1 MAANAE
7 MSLLFHNRNEM
18 LHLDHMYESTQTD
31 EQYQMQ
37 YFPAQRKT
45 ELGDSFTQ
53 FSFGEH
59 NLGNFDNDNNISF
72 EQGLGESSD
81 GSTFALP
88 SWARHTQE
96 EQTMSRL
103 PYAPFEL
110 IGQPKNS
117 EFSAPSV
124 IDYHPDAS
132 SKSMDFLLQDSKG
145 FELNESAI
153 AVEPLQALH
162 EKPKQEE
169 NKPFQSEA
177 KWTAGDK
184 VEAKYHDDKHWYG
197 ATIVEVLSEEE
208 GVRYKI
214 AWDDG
219 EGLHDLLKEESEVR
233 DLTSESEEKIAEDQ
247 LNVYSPDE
255 LLSESSSEE
264 RCDNDAVF
272 TAKSMNRK
280 NTRKRKTAE
289 KKRPGTKKRKTKQ
302 SAKAKTQVA
311 AVRRAISKAVADGFL
326 EVGATK
332 QRFKLT
338 DAGKQKIAPPKPK
351 KKKKKVAKKKRASKK
366 KRKKTV
372 KRKSS
377 KKKKAKKRTSK
388 QKDVKHALQKADN
401 YEELKQQQTK
411 WKIKHVQSICSNAR
425 FKFCSNINQKR
436 LPIDSQSSIVVAF
449 VMNHKINELKL
460 TNEHCRYKC
469 PFDKAL
475 TVTAYFRDVPFAVV
489 QIKEFHALSLTNRY
503 VDGNFS
509 SSLIMTTEN
518 VKVETADGSMKTIP
532 QYSFVTGMCDVGDG
546 ETEMS
551 AVSLGVGVK
560 RKIKRKV
567 TKYDAKD
574 GRLVEPYVDSFKR
587 VKIGRESYVDSYT
600 QREVIRKIRKST
612 GLMQLRFRRVAD
624 HVTCGNHTR
633 KHTISRFY
641 DLLEERLRNNNLVQ
655 HISAE
660 QMELL

>member
-18 LHLDHMYESTQTD
+18 LHLDHTYESTQTD

-37 YFPAQRKT
+37 YFPKQRKT

-81 GSTFALP
+81 GSTFHLP
-88 SWARHTQE
+88 SWARFTQE
-96 EQTMSRL
+96 EQTISRL
-103 PYAPFEL
+103 PYEPFEL
-110 IGQPKNS
+110 IRQPKNS
-117 EFSAPSV
+117 KFSAPSV
-124 IDYHPDAS
+124 IDYHPDAA
-132 SKSMDFLLQDSKG
+132 SKSMDFLLQDSKS

-153 AVEPLQALH
+153 AVENLQTLH
-162 EKPKQEE
+162 EKAKKEE
-169 NKPFQSEA
+169 NKPFQPEA

-184 VEAKYHDDKHWYG
+184 VEAKYQDDQHWYE

-280 NTRKRKTAE
+280 NTRKRKTKKKKRKRKRSAE

-302 SAKAKTQVA
+302 SAKAK
-311 AVRRAISKAVADGFL
+311 
-326 EVGATK
+326 
-332 QRFKLT
+332 
-338 DAGKQKIAPPKPK
+338 GKGK
-351 KKKKKVAKKKRASKK
+351 KKEKE
-366 KRKKTV
+366 
-372 KRKSS
+372 
-377 KKKKAKKRTSK
+377 
-388 QKDVKHALQKADN
+388 VKHALQKADN
-401 YEELKQQQTK
+401 YDELKQQQTK

-436 LPIDSQSSIVVAF
+436 LPIDSQSSLVVAF

-460 TNEHCRYKC
+460 TNEHGKYKC

-475 TVTAYFRDVPFAVV
+475 TVKAYFRDVPFAVV

-518 VKVETADGSMKTIP
+518 VEVETADGSMKTIP

-587 VKIGRESYVDSYT
+587 VKIGTESYVDSYT

-633 KHTISRFY
+633 KHTVSRFY

>member
-1 MAANAE
+1 
-7 MSLLFHNRNEM
+7 M

-37 YFPAQRKT
+37 YFPEQRKT

-53 FSFGEH
+53 FSFGED

-81 GSTFALP
+81 GSNMFHLP
-88 SWARHTQE
+88 SWARFTQE
-96 EQTMSRL
+96 EQTISRL

-110 IGQPKNS
+110 IGQPKNI

-124 IDYHPDAS
+124 IDYHPDAA

-162 EKPKQEE
+162 EKPKKEE

-184 VEAKYHDDKHWYG
+184 VEAKYQDDKHWYG

-208 GVRYKI
+208 SVRYKI

-247 LNVYSPDE
+247 FNVYSPAE

-280 NTRKRKTAE
+280 NTRKRKTKKKKRKRKRSAE

-302 SAKAKTQVA
+302 SAKAK
-311 AVRRAISKAVADGFL
+311 
-326 EVGATK
+326 
-332 QRFKLT
+332 
-338 DAGKQKIAPPKPK
+338 GKGK
-351 KKKKKVAKKKRASKK
+351 KKE
-366 KRKKTV
+366 
-372 KRKSS
+372 
-377 KKKKAKKRTSK
+377 
-388 QKDVKHALQKADN
+388 KDVKHALQKADN
-401 YEELKQQQTK
+401 YDELKQQQTK

-436 LPIDSQSSIVVAF
+436 CEIDSQSSLVVAF
-449 VMNHKINELKL
+449 VMNHKINKLKL
-460 TNEHCRYKC
+460 TNEHGNYKC

-475 TVTAYFRDVPFAVV
+475 TVKAYFRDVPFAVV

-518 VKVETADGSMKTIP
+518 VEVETADGSMKTIP

-587 VKIGRESYVDSYT
+587 VKIGTESYVDSYT

-633 KHTISRFY
+633 KHTVSRFY